1 MADDRPP
8 EEIIEYYGRGA
19 ERGRLLGG
27 EGELERVRTQELL
40 MRYLP
45 PAPAVVYDVGG
56 AAGVYACRLAGQGY
70 EVHLVDPVP
79 LHVEQAR
86 EASDAQPEHPLASIQ
101 LGDAREL
108 PFGDSSADA
117 VLLLGPLYHL
127 TERDDRVQALREAR
141 RVLRGGG
148 VVLAAGISRFASV
161 LDGLLKGFLGDPEFV
176 RIVERDLA
184 EGQHRN
190 PTGRPGYF
198 TTAFFHHPQEMAA
211 EFADAGLHHEATL
224 AVEGPGWCAQPFED
238 YWEDEARREQLL
250 LAVRLLESE
259 PSVLGATGH
268 MMAVG
273 RRPSC

>member
-1 MADDRPP
+1 MADERPP
-8 EEIIEYYGRGA
+8 EEIIEYYGHGA

-40 MRYLP
+40 GRYLP
-45 PAPAVVYDVGG
+45 PAPAVVCDVGG
-56 AAGVYACRLAGQGY
+56 AAGVYACRLAEQGY

-86 EASDAQPEHPLASIQ
+86 EASAAQPEHPLASVQ
-101 LGDAREL
+101 VGDARGL
-108 PFGDSSADA
+108 PFEDSSADA

-141 RVLRGGG
+141 RVLKGGG

-161 LDGLLKGFLGDPEFV
+161 LDGLLKGFLGDPAFV
-176 RIVERDLA
+176 HIVERDLA

-198 TTAFFHHPQEMAA
+198 TTAYFHHPEEMAG
-211 EFADAGLHHEATL
+211 EFTDAGLQHEATL
-224 AVEGPGWCAQPFED
+224 AVEGPGWCAQPFAD

-250 LAVRLLESE
+250 MAVRLLESE
-259 PSVLGATGH
+259 PSILGATGH

-273 RRPSC
+273 RKASD